1 MYVRSFGK
9 WFIRSNSSDF
19 ESQSE
24 SLLPDY
30 VFVVMER
37 SGVHVLLA
45 ESELEP
51 GEIVQNGVGNYDNSH
66 RSRRRACGL
75 VFGCCCDGHMF
86 GFRDEARRLSRSL
99 VHRRDHRRARHD
111 DGRRVGRSP
120 SSASKSRH
128 RREEHRRD
136 KRTKRHK
143 RHRSDAQREVDDAME
158 IDTIPVE
165 EEEDI
170 EKQREE
176 RRKRMAA
183 IINKHQKRA
192 EAEQKLPVMTEAE
205 KSTESVSSAE
215 CVLDKG
221 VAGGD
226 IEKRSSPAEVERN
239 VTSLKGFEHVE
250 GSECSADRLAI
261 LDDEKHDKEK
271 LLERQDSNHP
281 HNHHPLAHRPQQDID
296 DIFCETPDNAHTNET
311 YQSLDKAV
319 QKAVR
324 YRAEVRR
331 SVAML

>member
-1 MYVRSFGK
+1 MRVG
-9 WFIRSNSSDF
+9 ILA
-19 ESQSE
+19 
-24 SLLPDY
+24 LLLWTCLC
-30 VFVVMER
+30 VV
-37 SGVHVLLA
+37 
-45 ESELEP
+45 
-51 GEIVQNGVGNYDNSH
+51 
-66 RSRRRACGL
+66 
-75 VFGCCCDGHMF
+75 
-86 GFRDEARRLSRSL
+86 RDETRRLSRSP
-99 VHRRDHRRARHD
+99 VHRRDHRRIRHD

-128 RREEHRRD
+128 RREEHRRE

-143 RHRSDAQREVDDAME
+143 RHRSDTQREVDDTME
-158 IDTIPVE
+158 IDSIPVE

-192 EAEQKLPVMTEAE
+192 EAEQKLPAITEAD

-221 VAGGD
+221 VGGD
-226 IEKRSSPAEVERN
+226 SEKRSSPAEVERN
-239 VTSLKGFEHVE
+239 VTSLKGFEPVE
-250 GSECSADRLAI
+250 GSDCSADRLAI
-261 LDDEKHDKEK
+261 FDDEKHDKEK

-281 HNHHPLAHRPQQDID
+281 HTHPPQRDID

-324 YRAEVRR
+324 GRAGFEATVMMR
-331 SVAML
+331 